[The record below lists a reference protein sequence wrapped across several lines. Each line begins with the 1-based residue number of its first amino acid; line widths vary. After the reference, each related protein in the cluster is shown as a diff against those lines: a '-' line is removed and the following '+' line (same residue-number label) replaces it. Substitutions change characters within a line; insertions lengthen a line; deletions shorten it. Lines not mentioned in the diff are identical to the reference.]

1 MPITYGMGR
10 GIDMVNY
17 YSLLEISEDASA
29 GIVRAAY
36 KVQEEKCYPNAYG
49 SQAEKEEATQKLK
62 LLHEAL
68 DILTDPDARRKY
80 DDALKGQTDAN
91 IREDLQDRLLVE
103 VQSMVISAKD
113 EVEYLALHQT
123 ISDLDIPAQQKS
135 CMHTILDRLTA
146 VRLEKE
152 LASAK
157 ELKNYQK
164 EVNDVKLGM
173 ALGLIIGALA
183 RLWFPYAFLIGLAY
197 AVLCYLGGKEDRKK
211 LADAQQAEQHIMLY
225 CQHGF
230 RIW

>member
-1 MPITYGMGR
+1 MIDDYG
-10 GIDMVNY
+10 
-17 YSLLEISEDASA
+17 LLERSEDASA
-29 GIVRAAY
+29 GMVDAAY
-36 KVQEEKCYPNAYG
+36 QVKEKPCYLNHYG
-49 SQAEKEEATQKLK
+49 NPADKEEAGEKQKM
-62 LLHEAL
+62 LHEAR
-68 DILTDPDARRKY
+68 DILADLEDRGKYGCAPKEKPDAN
-80 DDALKGQTDAN
+80 G
-91 IREDLQDRLLVE
+91 REDPQGRLLVE

-113 EVEYLALHQT
+113 EAEYLALHQT

-197 AVLCYLGGKEDRKK
+197 AVLCYLGGKEDRKN

>member
-1 MPITYGMGR
+1 MIDDYG
-10 GIDMVNY
+10 
-17 YSLLEISEDASA
+17 LLERSEDASA
-29 GIVRAAY
+29 GMVDAAY
-36 KVQEEKCYPNAYG
+36 QVKEKQCYLNHYG
-49 SQAEKEEATQKLK
+49 NPADKEEAGEKQKM
-62 LLHEAL
+62 LHEAR
-68 DILTDPDARRKY
+68 DILADLEDRGKSGCAPKEKPDAN
-80 DDALKGQTDAN
+80 G
-91 IREDLQDRLLVE
+91 REDPQDRLLVE

-113 EVEYLALHQT
+113 EAEYLALHQT

-197 AVLCYLGGKEDRKK
+197 AVLCYLGGKEDRKN